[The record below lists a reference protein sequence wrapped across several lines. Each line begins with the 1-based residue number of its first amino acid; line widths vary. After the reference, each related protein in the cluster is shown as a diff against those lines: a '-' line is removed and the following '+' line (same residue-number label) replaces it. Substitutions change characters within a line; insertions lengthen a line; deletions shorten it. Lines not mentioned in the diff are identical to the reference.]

1 MNLEEPGA
9 TPNNTESTTLPS
21 DAPDS
26 GRESIP
32 EPGGPSVIKSWLSGF
47 GAVTISALAHA
58 AALVLLAFTLVP
70 NPLVD
75 SIREIVSN
83 LEERNDEL
91 QEIELSP
98 DLEPAT
104 EPTDEL
110 FSSAPLVGA
119 EGSAPAAAAAPAGN
133 TATSKLLQQFETPM
147 VNLDNP
153 FVSMPT
159 SKKLIAD
166 IPEGALGDPRAIVD
180 DLAQAFDLIT
190 REILLMLDR
199 SDVLVVWCFDQS
211 DSMKDDQQEI
221 LQRFDR
227 VYAELGLTT
236 GSSSDRLATAI
247 TSYGTRFAFHTPK
260 PTGDLSVIQDA
271 INSLPEDRSGN
282 EVMCEAIIRA
292 IALYRDFARKE
303 KRQMA
308 LILVTDESGNR
319 DNNDA
324 YLERAIA
331 EAKSA
336 KCKIYTLGRESVFGY
351 PYAHKRWIHPET
363 NRVHWL
369 RMDRGPETA
378 FVEALQTDGLRRR
391 YDAFGS
397 GFAPYEQARMAR
409 ETGGVFFLLP
419 SVETNIIRGDK
430 RRYELERLQIYKPD
444 LRSRV
449 EAFRDRD
456 EYPLRTFIWQVVN
469 DLNPYVQRNKRVEL
483 RHTFSKDPAI
493 FLQQVRD
500 EQSRATMMLRYLAD
514 AEKILEKAAIYREQ
528 EPEPR
533 WQANYDLMMAQVVA
547 YQARVYEYGAFLEE
561 FIKNP
566 RQFPLNK
573 APNLRLDHFHI
584 RTKKKTLTEAAV
596 AYVEKSNELFKI
608 TQENHP
614 GTPWAA
620 RAEWELKRGFGIDIT
635 PVYYGPPRVGKPTIP
650 VPKL

>member
-1 MNLEEPGA
+1 
-9 TPNNTESTTLPS
+9 
-21 DAPDS
+21 
-26 GRESIP
+26 
-32 EPGGPSVIKSWLSGF
+32 
-47 GAVTISALAHA
+47 
-58 AALVLLAFTLVP
+58 
-70 NPLVD
+70 
-75 SIREIVSN
+75 
-83 LEERNDEL
+83 
-91 QEIELSP
+91 
-98 DLEPAT
+98 
-104 EPTDEL
+104 
-110 FSSAPLVGA
+110 
-119 EGSAPAAAAAPAGN
+119 
-133 TATSKLLQQFETPM
+133 M

-533 WQANYDLMMAQVVA
+533 WQANYDLMMAQVGA

>member
-449 EAFRDRD
+449 EAFRDRA

-483 RHTFSKDPAI
+483 RHTFSKDPAV

-635 PVYYGPPRVGKPTIP
+635 PVYYGPPRVSMPTIP

>member
-483 RHTFSKDPAI
+483 RHTFSKDPAV